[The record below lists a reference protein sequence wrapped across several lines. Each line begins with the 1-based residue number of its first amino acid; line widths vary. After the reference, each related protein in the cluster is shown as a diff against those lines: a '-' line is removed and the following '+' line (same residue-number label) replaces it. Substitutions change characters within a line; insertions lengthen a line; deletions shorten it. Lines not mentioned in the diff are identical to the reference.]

1 MAESNITE
9 ILRRWKKLKAEKS
22 EWHQHYDDLARIFLP
37 QRIGFATTRV
47 VGERRTQALY
57 DSTPMQA
64 ARGLANAIGGM
75 MRPEGLP
82 EVEMLTDSDELNNSE
97 EVKVWLADSEEK
109 LKNAFNNPKA
119 RFRQASSEK
128 DLDLVVFGNA
138 PMFIGETSSGL
149 LFQSVYLRDVT
160 PFFNEGGSIEGMHR
174 ERKFT
179 LRQAAS
185 RFGENKL
192 SETAREK
199 LKAGPD
205 DPIDIL
211 HVVLPRAET
220 KINPLFARDLPF
232 ADIWIEIE
240 AKNVLSEGGFHEFPF
255 IFPKFDS
262 TSGETLGRSPAMI
275 ALPDGD
281 TLQAMGETILVAGQR
296 AADPPLAVPND
307 GSFSAYNTFPGGL
320 VYYDL
325 EAAEAVRGN
334 PFFPIE
340 SGMNLPITRDMQKDS
355 RDQVWNAFFRNIL
368 NLPVEGPQMTATEVI
383 QRKEEFIREIGPT
396 FGKLETDDTAP
407 TVERA
412 FMILLRGGGFAEIP
426 EVLQGQNIRFEYN
439 SPVKRIRQQV
449 DAAAARIWAQET
461 IELAQSKP
469 EALDRINVDELVKFS
484 AEAANIP
491 KQIVNSDDAVA
502 QIREQRAEAEAE
514 AAEAEKAAQMLEM
527 MKGGAETEEK
537 LTRNLP
543 EEVVAA
549 KQPEAE

>member
-1 MAESNITE
+1 MADITE
-9 ILRRWKKLKAEKS
+9 IIRRWKKLKADKS
-22 EWHQHYDDLARIFLP
+22 EWHIHYDDLARIFLP
-37 QRIGFATTRV
+37 RRLGFAVTTV

-82 EVEMLTDSDELNNSE
+82 EVKMLTDSDQLNNSD
-97 EVKVWLADSEEK
+97 EVKEWIADSEER
-109 LKNAFNNPKA
+109 LKDGFNNPKA

-128 DLDLVVFGNA
+128 DLDLIVFGNA
-138 PMFIGETSSGL
+138 PMFIGEGRSGL

-160 PFFNEGGSIEGMHR
+160 PFFNDEGSIEGMFR

-179 LRQAAS
+179 FRQAAA
-185 RFGENKL
+185 RFGENRL
-192 SETAREK
+192 SNDSREK
-199 LKAGPD
+199 LAKNPD
-205 DPIDIL
+205 DPIQIL
-211 HVVLPRAET
+211 HVVLPRAES
-220 KINPLFARDLPF
+220 KVSPLFARDLPF
-232 ADIWIEIE
+232 ADLWIEIE
-240 AKNVLSEGGFHEFPF
+240 AKNVLLEGGFHEFPF
-255 IFPKFDS
+255 IFPKFDT
-262 TSGETLGRSPAMI
+262 TSGENLGRSPAMI

-320 VYYDL
+320 VYYDI
-325 EAAEAVRGN
+325 ESAQAVKGN

-355 RDQVWNAFFRNIL
+355 RDQVWSAFFRNIL

-412 FMILLRGGGFAEIP
+412 FMIMLRAGGFAPIP

-449 DAAAARIWAQET
+449 DAAAARMWAEEMILLSQ
-461 IELAQSKP
+461 AKP
-469 EALDRINVDELVKFS
+469 EALDLIHAEELGRFS

-491 KQIVNSDDAVA
+491 KKIVNSVEVVQ
-502 QIREQRAEAEAE
+502 QIQQDRAEAQEAAQQAE
-514 AAEAEKAAQMLEM
+514 AAQAM
-527 MKGGAETEEK
+527 MAMVKDGSDASEK
-537 LTRNLP
+537 LTRH
-543 EEVVAA
+543 EEKV
-549 KQPEAE
+549 E